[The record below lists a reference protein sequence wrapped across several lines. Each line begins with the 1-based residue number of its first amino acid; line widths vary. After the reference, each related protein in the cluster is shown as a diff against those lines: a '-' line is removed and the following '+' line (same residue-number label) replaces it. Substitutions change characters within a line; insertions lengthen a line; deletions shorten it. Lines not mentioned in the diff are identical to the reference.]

1 MKARYEMEKLFS
13 AYRNLDGSI
22 KVTAGDT
29 AKTYKELPISTVALL
44 FGLSEYVARSAKL
57 FEKYVKP
64 EREAEFSSRM
74 LALVDRDANGVT
86 LLSSSTYRLQVEGN
100 GIARAPVD
108 VEISVVEYVFARAI
122 SDTEEAVIDVLHDIA
137 VGKLIDV
144 IK

>member
-1 MKARYEMEKLFS
+1 MKTRYEMEKLFS

-74 LALVDRDANGVT
+74 LALVDRDAKGVT
-86 LLSSSTYRLQVEGN
+86 LLSSSTYSLQVEGN
-100 GIARAPVD
+100 GITRAPVD

-122 SDTEEAVIDVLHDIA
+122 SDTEEAVTAVLHDIA
-137 VGKLIDV
+137 VAKLIDT
-144 IK
+144 IE

>member
-1 MKARYEMEKLFS
+1 MKTRYEMEKLFS

-29 AKTYKELPISTVALL
+29 AKTYKEPPISTVALL

-74 LALVDRDANGVT
+74 LALVDRDAKGVT
-86 LLSSSTYRLQVEGN
+86 LLSSGTYSLQVEGN
-100 GIARAPVD
+100 GITRAPVD

-122 SDTEEAVIDVLHDIA
+122 SDTEEAVTAVLHDIA
-137 VGKLIDV
+137 VAKLIDT
-144 IK
+144 IE

>member
-1 MKARYEMEKLFS
+1 M
-13 AYRNLDGSI
+13 DGSI

-74 LALVDRDANGVT
+74 LALVDRDAKGVT
-86 LLSSSTYRLQVEGN
+86 LLSSSTYSLQVEGN
-100 GIARAPVD
+100 GITRAPVQ
-108 VEISVVEYVFARAI
+108 
-122 SDTEEAVIDVLHDIA
+122 
-137 VGKLIDV
+137 
-144 IK
+144 

>member
-1 MKARYEMEKLFS
+1 MEKLFS

-29 AKTYKELPISTVALL
+29 AKTYKEIPISTVALL

-74 LALVDRDANGVT
+74 LALVDRDAKGVT
-86 LLSSSTYRLQVEGN
+86 LLSSSTYSLQVEGN
-100 GIARAPVD
+100 GITRAPVD

-122 SDTEEAVIDVLHDIA
+122 GDTEEAVTAVLHDIA
-137 VGKLIDV
+137 VAKLIDT
-144 IK
+144 IE

>member
-1 MKARYEMEKLFS
+1 MKTRYEMEKLFS

-29 AKTYKELPISTVALL
+29 AKTYKEIPISTVALL

-74 LALVDRDANGVT
+74 LALVDRDAKGVT
-86 LLSSSTYRLQVEGN
+86 LLSSSTYSLQVEGN
-100 GIARAPVD
+100 GITRAPVD

-122 SDTEEAVIDVLHDIA
+122 GDTEEAVTAVLHDIA
-137 VGKLIDV
+137 VAKLIDT
-144 IK
+144 IE

>member
-1 MKARYEMEKLFS
+1 MKTRHEMEKLFS
-13 AYRNLDGSI
+13 ADRNLDGSI

-74 LALVDRDANGVT
+74 LALVDRDAKGVK
-86 LLSSSTYRLQVEGN
+86 LFLSSTYNLQVEGN
-100 GIARAPVD
+100 GITRASVG
-108 VEISVVEYVFARAI
+108 VEISVIEYAFARAI
-122 SDTEEAVIDVLHDIA
+122 SNTEEVVKAVLHDIA
-137 VGKLIDV
+137 VAKLINT
-144 IK
+144 IE

>member
-1 MKARYEMEKLFS
+1 MKTRYEMEKLFS

-74 LALVDRDANGVT
+74 LALVDRDAKGVT

-100 GIARAPVD
+100 GITRAPVD